1 MKYGWAILIPI
12 LILSFFL
19 PRSVRSESEED
30 RLLDSAS
37 GMFEAMRDR
46 DLKTVWTFLSSK
58 SRATI
63 VTEIERS
70 SARGGIIYSR
80 EQIAA
85 DMQVGGLIARSYWNA
100 YLENFDPRSVLE
112 ESRWELGGIRKD
124 RAEIIIQH
132 REAEWPAR
140 LKMYKE
146 SGFWKIG
153 LVETFWSGK
162 RSGIMLY

>member
-1 MKYGWAILIPI
+1 
-12 LILSFFL
+12 LILVFL
-19 PRSVRSESEED
+19 LPLPVCAEGEDD

-46 DLKTVWTFLSSK
+46 DIRAVWTFLSIKSK
-58 SRATI
+58 TTI
-63 VTEIERS
+63 VTEIKQS
-70 SARGGIIYSR
+70 SARAGTVYSQ

-85 DMQVGGLIARSYWNA
+85 DMQLGGLIARTYWKA
-100 YLENFDPRSVLE
+100 FLENFNPKPVLE
-112 ESRWELGGIRKD
+112 ESRWELINMQKD
-124 RAEIIIQH
+124 RAEIVIQH
-132 REAEWPAR
+132 KKAEWPAR

-146 SGFWKIG
+146 DGSWKVG